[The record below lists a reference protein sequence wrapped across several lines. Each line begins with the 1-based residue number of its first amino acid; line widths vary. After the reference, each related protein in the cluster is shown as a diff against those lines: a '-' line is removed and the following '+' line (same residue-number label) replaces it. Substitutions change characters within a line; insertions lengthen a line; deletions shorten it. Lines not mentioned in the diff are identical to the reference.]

1 MERPP
6 EDDRQAEGV
15 EACQEGLLL
24 LVRRG
29 EEKEQN
35 LNWASIPLLQRWLR
49 ADQSDLSCKCD
60 TMQVTKYERT
70 MTNICRQEPEGC
82 RPLGR

>member
-6 EDDRQAEGV
+6 EDDCQAEGV
-15 EACQEGLLL
+15 EACQEGFLLI
-24 LVRRG
+24 VRGG
-29 EEKEQN
+29 EEEEQN

-60 TMQVTKYERT
+60 TMQVKIYERT